1 MFVKHMNW
9 QDPAPSGDT
18 LRVSRKAT
26 HEDTRN
32 QNRRFVLQC
41 LFSNSPTTRANI
53 SRATGLTRA
62 TVSDLVSELVEE
74 GLVLELGTAPSG
86 GGKPPM
92 LLTVAD
98 DAYHILTV
106 RLDGSRWTGSVL
118 TLRRRVIE
126 SFTVRSAGR
135 RGSPAIDALQ
145 DLVETLLGSTR
156 QRVLGIGI
164 ATPGVVT
171 PDGTV
176 IEATAL
182 DWHGIAVGRLV
193 SDRFSVPTH
202 VINDASAT
210 ALAEY
215 SLGGHGTDNLFVVKI
230 GTGVGAGIILDG
242 RPYAGEGHAA
252 GEIGH
257 MAVLS
262 TVSDENSTTTLEDV
276 ASASAIAQ
284 RLGFNDPEN
293 LDAASVFSEVARRKA
308 AGDDDARFAV
318 ERAGRYLGIIMAS
331 VAGILDIHHIV
342 VSGPATRLGGDFLL
356 PARNELSLRV
366 LPAVAPRVGIS
377 FGEVDRPEEQGAAIS
392 VLNREMGIL

>member
-1 MFVKHMNW
+1 MFVKHMNR
-9 QDPAPSGDT
+9 QDLKLSSDA

-41 LFSNSPTTRANI
+41 MFSNAPTTRANI

-62 TVSDLVSELVEE
+62 TVSDLVSELIDE

-86 GGKPPM
+86 GGKPPT

-98 DAYHILTV
+98 DAYHVITI
-106 RLDGSRWTGSVL
+106 RLDGSHWTGSVL

-135 RGSPAIDALQ
+135 RGSPAIDALY
-145 DLVETLLGSTR
+145 DLVETLIGSTR
-156 QRVLGIGI
+156 QRILGIGI

-176 IEATAL
+176 VEATAL
-182 DWHGIAVGRLV
+182 DWHGIAVGTLA
-193 SDRFSVPTH
+193 SDRFSLPTH
-202 VINDASAT
+202 VVNDASAI

-242 RPYAGEGHAA
+242 RPYAGEGNAA

-262 TVSDENSTTTLEDV
+262 TVSDENSATTLEDV
-276 ASASAIAQ
+276 ASARAIAE
-284 RLGFNDPEN
+284 RLGFDDP
-293 LDAASVFSEVARRKA
+293 DDPDVTSVFREVARRVA
-308 AGDDDARFAV
+308 AGDDEALRAV
-318 ERAGRYLGIIMAS
+318 ERAGRYLGIVMAA
-331 VAGILDIHHIV
+331 VTGILDIHHIV
-342 VSGPATRLGGDFLL
+342 VSGPATQFGDALL
-356 PARNELSLRV
+356 VPAREELSRRV
-366 LPAVAPRVGIS
+366 LPAVAPRVEIS
-377 FGEVDRPEEQGAAIS
+377 YGRVDRPEEHGAAML
-392 VLNREMGIL
+392 VLSREMGIL

>member
-1 MFVKHMNW
+1 MNW
-9 QDPAPSGDT
+9 QDTVLSGDA

-32 QNRRFVLQC
+32 QNRRYVLQC
-41 LFSNSPTTRANI
+41 LFSNAPTTRADI

-62 TVSDLVSELVEE
+62 TVSDLISELVDE
-74 GLVLELGTAPSG
+74 GLVLEMGTAPSK
-86 GGKPPM
+86 GGKPPT
-92 LLTVAD
+92 LLTISD
-98 DAYHILTV
+98 DAYHVITI
-106 RLDGSRWTGSVL
+106 RLDGSQWTGSVL

-126 SFTVRSAGR
+126 TLTVKGAGR
-135 RGSPAIDALQ
+135 RGSPAIDALY
-145 DLVETLLGSTR
+145 DLVAKLLASTR

-176 IEATAL
+176 VEAPAL
-182 DWHGIAVGRLV
+182 DWHGIAVGALV
-193 SDRFSVPTH
+193 GDRFSVPTH
-202 VINDASAT
+202 VLNDASAI

-242 RPYAGEGHAA
+242 RPYAGEGNAA

-262 TVSDENSTTTLEDV
+262 TVSNEDSATTLEDV
-276 ASASAIAQ
+276 TSAHAIAE
-284 RLGFNDPEN
+284 RLGFDDPG
-293 LDAASVFSEVARRKA
+293 DHDVVAVFREVARRVA
-308 AGDDDARFAV
+308 ADDAEALRAV

-331 VAGILDIHHIV
+331 VTGILDIHHLV
-342 VSGPATRLGGDFLL
+342 VAGPVRQLGDTFLV
-356 PARNELSLRV
+356 PARQELSRRV
-366 LPAVAPRVGIS
+366 LPAVAPRVDIS
-377 FGEVDRPEEQGAAIS
+377 FGKVDRPEERGAAMS
-392 VLNREMGIL
+392 VLRREMGIL